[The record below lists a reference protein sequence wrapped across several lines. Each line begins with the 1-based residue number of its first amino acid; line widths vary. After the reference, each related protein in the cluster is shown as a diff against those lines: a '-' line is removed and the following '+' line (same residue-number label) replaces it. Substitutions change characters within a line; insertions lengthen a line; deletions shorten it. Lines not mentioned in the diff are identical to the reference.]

1 MDSIDYVIMA
11 IGSIITFYIELFA
24 YAKLSNNKYD
34 FNFKNIVIPIVGG
47 IIVIFNIY
55 TTDAFIRAFYNIIIF
70 TFCAYLIFR
79 NSLYKTIIYTGE
91 CYIIGT
97 VGEILLSILVIIFK
111 IVDINSIDSN
121 KIFKIVFSILDVLII
136 YGICSIKKVKT
147 LSDKIISKLRR
158 NDIVVYIFLS
168 FLIILIMM
176 DYRYIIKPTTEMYVS
191 NILVIICLLLILI
204 FSICCHIEALKEKK
218 KTIALLEFMSQYEII
233 IDEDRINRHEMLNN
247 LIVLK
252 TIENKNSV
260 EYESIL
266 NEFIKTYSKNGLGVN
281 NISKL
286 PTGLKGIIYYKMYES
301 KNKNIIF
308 NISISKQISTY
319 FKKIDNN
326 DYVLLCRIVNILLD
340 NSIEASMKSK
350 NKVINI
356 EIYSLD
362 NDINIVIS
370 NSFKGKIDI
379 NRIEDKYYSTK
390 GSNRGIGLYLMRR
403 LINDSDIISLERR
416 INNKLFETKI
426 IIKSK
431 QD

>member
-97 VGEILLSILVIIFK
+97 VGEILLSILVIVFK

-218 KTIALLEFMSQYEII
+218 KTI
-233 IDEDRINRHEMLNN
+233 
-247 LIVLK
+247 
-252 TIENKNSV
+252 ENKNSV

-266 NEFIKTYSKNGLGVN
+266 NEFIKNYSKNGLGVN

-319 FKKIDNN
+319 FKRIDNN

-350 NKVINI
+350 NKVINV

-379 NRIEDKYYSTK
+379 NRIEEKYYSTK
-390 GSNRGIGLYLMRR
+390 GSNRGIGLYLVRR